1 MRSRLGGSNFI
12 QASKANLQSKDN
24 YRSLQAKDYLNEGKY
39 REAVE
44 CFQRA
49 IDVTPKMA
57 RDLIHACRDRNID
70 CIVAPYEGNTYRY
83 Y

>member
-1 MRSRLGGSNFI
+1 M
-12 QASKANLQSKDN
+12 
-24 YRSLQAKDYLNEGKY
+24 NEGKY

-57 RDLIHACRDRNID
+57 RDLIQACRDRNVD
-70 CIVAPYEGNTYRY
+70 CIVAPYEGIVTKLRSGSFRLYSTTLKSFV
-83 Y
+83 

>member
-1 MRSRLGGSNFI
+1 MVKIS
-12 QASKANLQSKDN
+12 ANN
-24 YRSLQAKDYLNEGKY
+24 YKYLQAKDYLNEGKY

-57 RDLIHACRDRNID
+57 RDLIQACRDRNVD
-70 CIVAPYEGNTYRY
+70 CIVAPYEGIVTKLSLDNLDRL
-83 Y
+83 